1 MWVDGRVNGR
11 EPPERPSPEGPR
23 KSGSVVCMLLLLAEG
38 VLAALGAGGGGAGG
52 VKAACEEPVP
62 CMTQRG
68 DERSWSGKC

>member
-38 VLAALGAGGGGAGG
+38 VLAALGAGGGGLEASRL
-52 VKAACEEPVP
+52 PV
-62 CMTQRG
+62 
-68 DERSWSGKC
+68 RSLYRA